1 VGYVE
6 LRSDPDSPAQQV
18 SFHWDGEQLFIT
30 TGSAQIVVK
39 GADLLAL
46 TDLLARHKEQIDR
59 HIQALP
65 TWVIEE
71 HQQYLK
77 SGNDETTR

>member
-1 VGYVE
+1 VE
-6 LRSDPDSPAQQV
+6 LHSDPDPPARQV

-30 TGSAQIVVK
+30 TGSAQVVVK

-46 TDLLARHKEQIDR
+46 TELLSRHQEQIARHLQG
-59 HIQALP
+59 LP

-71 HQQYLK
+71 HQQYLE

>member
-1 VGYVE
+1 ME
-6 LRSDPDSPAQQV
+6 PHPDPPARQV
-18 SFHWDGEQLFIT
+18 SFHWDGEQLFIA
-30 TGSAQIVVK
+30 TGSAQVVVK

-46 TDLLARHKEQIDR
+46 TDLLSRHKEQISR
-59 HIQALP
+59 HIQGLP
-65 TWVIEE
+65 AWVSEE

>member
-1 VGYVE
+1 MKPNN
-6 LRSDPDSPAQQV
+6 DPDPASRQV

-30 TGSAQIVVK
+30 TGSAQIIVK

-46 TDLLARHKEQIDR
+46 TELLSRHKEQISQR
-59 HIQALP
+59 LQGLP
-65 TWVIEE
+65 AWVMEE

-77 SGNDETTR
+77 SDEKTSN